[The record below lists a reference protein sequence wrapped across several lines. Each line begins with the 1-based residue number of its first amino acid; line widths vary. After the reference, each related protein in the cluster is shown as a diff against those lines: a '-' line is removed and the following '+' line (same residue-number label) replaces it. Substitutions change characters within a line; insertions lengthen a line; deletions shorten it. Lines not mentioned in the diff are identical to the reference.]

1 MCRLMAWAMVDS
13 LVEQLRRPEGPQN
26 CKFLVA
32 MSTGDEA
39 ITERANNIA
48 AVVIAR
54 F

>member
-1 MCRLMAWAMVDS
+1 MACAMVDS
-13 LVEQLRRPEGPQN
+13 LVEQLRRLEGSQN
-26 CKFLVA
+26 CNLLVA
-32 MSTGDEA
+32 MSPGDEA